1 MKEYETKSP
10 EELRWGD
17 YLGRFGRRMGWSFRI
32 GGEDLQA
39 DHSLHRAREDEGAGL
54 AGEEGPSGTA
64 DKGSHRAEE
73 EEIEAEKKS
82 SEK

>member
-39 DHSLHRAREDEGAGL
+39 
-54 AGEEGPSGTA
+54 
-64 DKGSHRAEE
+64 
-73 EEIEAEKKS
+73 EKKS